1 MDASPEE
8 IRQPVAEHLEELRAR
23 IIRSLI
29 AFVIGTG
36 LCYNYSDRI
45 YGALMRPITQAL
57 PTGAYLVFT
66 ELTEAFLT
74 YFKLSLWGGFLLAS
88 PVIFYQ
94 AWRFISP
101 GLYRKEQK
109 LAAVFAFWS
118 TLGFAAGTAFA
129 YFIAAPSII
138 HFFFS
143 FGQAIVTPMP
153 SMKESLSLV
162 LRILLIFGVMFELPL
177 FLYLVGRGRILP
189 AKFFRSQRKMA
200 VLGALL
206 LAAVLTPPDIASQ
219 LMLAVPLYVLYE
231 AGVILCAIGERRS
244 KAASTASSNLSP

>member
-1 MDASPEE
+1 METSSEE
-8 IRQPVAEHLEELRAR
+8 IRQPITEHLEELRAR
-23 IIRSLI
+23 LIRSLI

-45 YGALMRPITQAL
+45 YQKLIHPVMQAL
-57 PTGAYLVFT
+57 PPDSHLVFT

-74 YFKLSLWGGFLLAS
+74 YFKLSLWGGFLFAS

-94 AWRFISP
+94 AWSFISP

-109 LAAVFAFWS
+109 LVALFALWS

-129 YFIAAPSII
+129 YFIAVPSIMR
-138 HFFFS
+138 FFFS
-143 FGQAIVTPMP
+143 FGQNIVTPMP

-162 LRILLIFGVMFELPL
+162 LRLLLIFGVMFELPL
-177 FLYLVGRGRILP
+177 FLYLVGRGGILS
-189 AKFFRSQRKMA
+189 AKIFRRWRKA
-200 VLGALL
+200 AILGSVV
-206 LAAVLTPPDIASQ
+206 LAAILTPPDIVSQ

-231 AGVILCAIGERRS
+231 FGILLCAVGERRS
-244 KAASTASSNLSP
+244 KAVSAATPS